1 MTDDENPPED
11 GRNGDGSEQD
21 EPDDDAADDGGIR
34 IAIDPSI
41 FESLISFR
49 DLQRTIASI
58 DFSGVRAAQQAA
70 AAFATRI
77 PDIPMI
83 QLDVQRLIGESVNFA
98 ALGELQKSIAA
109 AALPDRTA
117 WAESLARSLNIEALQ
132 NVNTVLAGV
141 DFPAFATP
149 QSATAEALTSHTQ
162 EWLKSF
168 QAIDVQRLLESL
180 DRWLPDNLRGVDD
193 LEAVARI
200 ALDEGIPLSSVPRTA
215 IVVRLVEAATPEDR
229 LALLDTHHY
238 DIIDDCADAV
248 TEIPHQWAHECEE
261 AIQALRVPLNGPA
274 QSHAAG
280 IIDSIVL
287 CTLGSNGREMAKQR
301 ATEDWEDLAF
311 RVAGESLALR
321 PLYRAL
327 VTWFP
332 NTGTPTPDHFARH
345 ATAHAVGQPGLFHAR
360 HALVAVML
368 AVSLTVQ
375 FWDDSSAV
383 GGVLPEPPEDQPE
396 P

>member
-1 MTDDENPPED
+1 VTDDENPPED
-11 GRNGDGSEQD
+11 GPDGDGSEQD
-21 EPDDDAADDGGIR
+21 EPDDDGGIR
-34 IAIDPSI
+34 IPIDPLI
-41 FESLISFR
+41 FESLIPFR

-70 AAFATRI
+70 TAFTTRI
-77 PDIPMI
+77 PDIHMI

-109 AALPDRTA
+109 AAMPDRTA
-117 WAESLARSLNIEALQ
+117 WAESLTRSLNIEALQ
-132 NVNTVLAGV
+132 NVNAILAGV
-141 DFPAFATP
+141 DFPAFVTA

-162 EWLKSF
+162 EWLKSLR
-168 QAIDVQRLLESL
+168 AIDVQRILESL

-193 LEAVARI
+193 LEAAARI
-200 ALDEGIPLSSVPRTA
+200 ALDEGVPLSSVPRTS
-215 IVVRLVEAATPEDR
+215 IVVSLVEAATSEDR
-229 LALLDTHHY
+229 LALLDAHRD
-238 DIIDDCADAV
+238 DIIDDCVDAV
-248 TEIPHQWAHECEE
+248 TEIPHQWARECEE
-261 AIQALRVPLNGPA
+261 SIRALRVSLNGPA

-287 CTLGSNGREMAKQR
+287 CTLGSNGRETAKQR

-332 NTGTPTPDHFARH
+332 NTGTPPPDYFARH
-345 ATAHAVGQPGLFHAR
+345 ATAHAVGEPGLFHAR
-360 HALVAVML
+360 HALIAVML

-375 FWDDSSAV
+375 FWDDPSAV
-383 GGVLPEPPEDQPE
+383 GGVLPEPP
-396 P
+396 

>member
-11 GRNGDGSEQD
+11 DRYGDGSEQD
-21 EPDDDAADDGGIR
+21 EQDDDAPDDGGIR
-34 IAIDPSI
+34 IPIDPSI
-41 FESLISFR
+41 FESLIPFR

-70 AAFATRI
+70 AAFAARI

-141 DFPAFATP
+141 DFPAFAAA
-149 QSATAEALTSHTQ
+149 QSAIAEALTSHTQ

-168 QAIDVQRLLESL
+168 QTIDVERLLESL

-215 IVVRLVEAATPEDR
+215 IVVSLVEAATPEDR
-229 LALLDTHHY
+229 LALLDSHRN

-248 TEIPHQWAHECEE
+248 TEIPHQWARECEE
-261 AIQALRVPLNGPA
+261 AIDALRVPLNGPA

-287 CTLGSNGREMAKQR
+287 CTLGSSGREVAKQR
-301 ATEDWEDLAF
+301 ATEDWEDLAL
-311 RVAGESLALR
+311 RVAAESLALR

-332 NTGTPTPDHFARH
+332 NTGTPPPDHFARH

-360 HALVAVML
+360 HALIAVML
-368 AVSLTVQ
+368 AVSLTIQ
-375 FWDDSSAV
+375 FWDDPSAV
-383 GGVLPEPPEDQPE
+383 GGVLPEPPDD
-396 P
+396 